1 MPVNGK
7 WLKWMLFGG
16 VIIVLMG
23 VLVFFSNYFSQNA
36 GNRTETP
43 KTAKKESKNVEVT
56 AKGEGAYKTVI
67 KNGRYVTSKSRGIT
81 AAQNANQMNMVSF
94 QSGLLNFSK
103 DQFSTSK
110 YVFQEG
116 QYLDAATAEKWLN
129 RESKDNPEGLNPKD
143 NGKTDDKRVPNYL
156 QTIEEQNFM
165 TQKGNDLQLDGIVI
179 GLAMNTQDV
188 YEKEKYGAKFTQ
200 DISDADRKREGE
212 RIAKEVVARYR
223 KLEGVNKD
231 TKIVVVLYA
240 QNKNDALSGGNFY
253 SWTQSSTGD
262 SVSEFKNLDNKTVV
276 LPMQPALSSSE
287 ETPLGTEL
295 NESFKNFTDLIE
307 KFFPNLST
315 VTGQAQ
321 YTDGNLQGLNVNI
334 TTQFYSATE
343 IENFANYIAQN
354 APSYLP
360 KGVPVQIRMN
370 AATGMQAYI
379 MKDADSDKYTV
390 NILGSY

>member
-7 WLKWMLFGG
+7 WLKWILFGG
-16 VIIVLMG
+16 VIIILMG
-23 VLVFFSNYFSQNA
+23 LLVFFSNYFSQNA
-36 GNRTETP
+36 GNTTETP
-43 KTAKKESKNVEVT
+43 KTAKKESKNVQVT

-67 KNGRYVTSKSRGIT
+67 KNGRYVTSKARGIT

-143 NGKTDDKRVPNYL
+143 NGKTDDKRVPIYL

-223 KLEGVNKD
+223 KLEGVDKD
-231 TKIVVVLYA
+231 TKIVVALYA
-240 QNKNDALSGGNFY
+240 QNKTDALSGGNFY
-253 SWTQSSTGD
+253 SWAQSSSGD
-262 SVSEFKNLDNKTVV
+262 TLSEFKSLDNQTIV
-276 LPMQPALSSSE
+276 LPMQPAVPGTE
-287 ETPLGTEL
+287 DTPLGTDL
-295 NESFKNFTDLIE
+295 NGSFTNFTELIE

-360 KGVPVQIRMN
+360 NGVPVQIRMN

-379 MKDADSDKYTV
+379 TKSSDSDKYTV